1 MLNIVALLSLLYL
14 LVGGALAVRR
24 RRAGGTRTLTPS
36 SVSREWLA
44 QYQIHER
51 PAHY

>member
-1 MLNIVALLSLLYL
+1 MLNIVALVSLLYL

-24 RRAGGTRTLTPS
+24 RRSGSRVLTPS
-36 SVSREWLA
+36 SVSREWLV